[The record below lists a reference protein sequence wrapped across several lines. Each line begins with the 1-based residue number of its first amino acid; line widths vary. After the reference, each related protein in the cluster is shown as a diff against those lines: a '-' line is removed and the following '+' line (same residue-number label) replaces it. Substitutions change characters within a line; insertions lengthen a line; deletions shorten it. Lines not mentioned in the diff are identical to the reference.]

1 MTNLTENGKA
11 LKAAILSIGK
21 ADKKVTQLTSESLA
35 TDKGNTI
42 LDVAQFFYLKEGS
55 KSTGLNTLQRT
66 LKRITS
72 NEENGHNPIKLKL
85 ADRKTGEYM
94 FVDNKKKE
102 RVIDTLEQIQTLL
115 EKQTDL
121 NDKQVQAIGQGLTKA
136 MQLA

>member
-1 MTNLTENGKA
+1 MATLTKNATA
-11 LKAAILSIGK
+11 LKTAILAIGK

-72 NEENGHNPIKLKL
+72 NEENGHAPVKLKL

-94 FVDNKKKE
+94 FVENKKKE

-121 NDKQVQAIGQGLTKA
+121 NDKQVQVIGKSLAQA

>member
-1 MTNLTENGKA
+1 MATLTKNATA
-11 LKAAILSIGK
+11 LKTAILSIGK

-72 NEENGHNPIKLKL
+72 NEENGHAPVKLKL

-94 FVDNKKKE
+94 FVENKKKE

-121 NDKQVQAIGQGLTKA
+121 NDKQVQVIGKSLAQA

>member
-1 MTNLTENGKA
+1 MTNLTKNAAA
-11 LKAAILSIGK
+11 LKTAILSIGK

-72 NEENGHNPIKLKL
+72 NEENGHAPVKLKL

-94 FVDNKKKE
+94 FVENKKKE

-121 NDKQVQAIGQGLTKA
+121 NDKQVQVIGKSLAQA

>member
-1 MTNLTENGKA
+1 MATLTKNATA
-11 LKAAILSIGK
+11 LKTAILAIGK

-72 NEENGHNPIKLKL
+72 NEENGH
-85 ADRKTGEYM
+85 A
-94 FVDNKKKE
+94 
-102 RVIDTLEQIQTLL
+102 
-115 EKQTDL
+115 
-121 NDKQVQAIGQGLTKA
+121 
-136 MQLA
+136 

>member
-1 MTNLTENGKA
+1 MATLTKNATA
-11 LKAAILSIGK
+11 LKTAILSIGK

-72 NEENGHNPIKLKL
+72 NEENGHAPVKLKL
-85 ADRKTGEYM
+85 ADRKTGENM
-94 FVDNKKKE
+94 FVENKKKE

-121 NDKQVQAIGQGLTKA
+121 NDKQVQVIGKSLAQA

>member
-1 MTNLTENGKA
+1 MATLTKNATA

-72 NEENGHNPIKLKL
+72 NEENGHAPVKLKL

-94 FVDNKKKE
+94 FVENKKKE

-115 EKQTDL
+115 DKQTDL
-121 NDKQVQAIGQGLTKA
+121 TDAQVQAIGQGLTKA

>member
-1 MTNLTENGKA
+1 MANLTKNATA
-11 LKAAILSIGK
+11 LKTAILQIGK

-42 LDVAQFFYLKEGS
+42 LDVAQYFYLNDGS

-72 NEENGHNPIKLKL
+72 NEENGHAPVKLKL

-94 FVDNKKKE
+94 FIENKSKEKVVDT
-102 RVIDTLEQIQTLL
+102 IEQIQKLL

-121 NDKQVQAIGQGLTKA
+121 NDAQVQAIGKGLTKA
-136 MQLA
+136 MQIA